1 VTAVEKDEMD
11 KRWFLREMANTG
23 LSFGMVFAGALYV
36 HLYVAYRFGD
46 SPYAGN
52 SWWVFLLY
60 GLGLVGLALLLAWDE
75 ANAEDKTRGILTF
88 LQICIIGLIAVAN
101 TFLTIVAV
109 ADVASTG

>member
-1 VTAVEKDEMD
+1 MYKV
-11 KRWFLREMANTG
+11 WFLRDTAISS
-23 LSFGMVFAGALYV
+23 LSFGMVFAVALYV
-36 HLYVAYRFGD
+36 HLFVAYRFGD

-60 GLGLVGLALLLAWDE
+60 GLSLVGLALLLAWDCS
-75 ANAEDKTRGILTF
+75 NGRDTTRGILTF
-88 LQICIIGLIAVAN
+88 LQICIIILIAVAN